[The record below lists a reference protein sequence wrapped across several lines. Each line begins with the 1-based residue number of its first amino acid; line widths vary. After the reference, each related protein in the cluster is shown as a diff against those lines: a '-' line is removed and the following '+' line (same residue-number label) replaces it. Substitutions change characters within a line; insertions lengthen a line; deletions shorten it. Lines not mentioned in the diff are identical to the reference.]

1 MRLYKTVAQ
10 IFLILSILNFTFA
23 GIAFFSQTPTT
34 DEMRVD
40 LGPGAEDVTVASSEK
55 GHTQSEELP
64 EWLGRPESTAGNLHS
79 RGRLLER
86 QLVNADD
93 LEKDKFFSPELNR
106 KMKEYLILGSIAGV
120 FTGVANGMQ
129 KEIIGTV
136 SPNSYVLFFYASP
149 PPTSCQPLNGVSHK
163 PILTTVVYLSE
174 TVGRSVEPLDDE
186 PSRDQED
193 LVSRCLSN
201 IKDKDL
207 QMLSIISRRILSG
220 LD

>member
-106 KMKEYLILGSIAGV
+106 KMKEYLILGSIAGL

-136 SPNSYVLFFYASP
+136 SPNSYVLFFLCP
-149 PPTSCQPLNGVSHK
+149 PPLLPTLEWREPQTYSDHWYISVKRLGVPLNLWMMNLPEIKKTWCRAVS
-163 PILTTVVYLSE
+163 PI
-174 TVGRSVEPLDDE
+174 
-186 PSRDQED
+186 
-193 LVSRCLSN
+193 
-201 IKDKDL
+201 
-207 QMLSIISRRILSG
+207 
-220 LD
+220 